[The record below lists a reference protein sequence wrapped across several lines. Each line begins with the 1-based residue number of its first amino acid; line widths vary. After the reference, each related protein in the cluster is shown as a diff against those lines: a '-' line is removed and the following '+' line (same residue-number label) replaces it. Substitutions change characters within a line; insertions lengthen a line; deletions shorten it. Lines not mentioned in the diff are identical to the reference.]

1 MAGVK
6 KIEGTTKNRSLD
18 RLVESPFFPTTPRA
32 MVKYSREPE
41 NSTKSCKARG
51 SDLRVHFKNTC
62 VTADALRSMTLKKA
76 KGYLED
82 VLQKKQAIPFRF
94 FNGCVGRHAQAK
106 NAPGAA
112 STQCRWPTKS
122 VKFLLH
128 LLKNAESNAEVRA
141 GLQHLA
147 CGGRC
152 LTRGLTRGC
161 RATAL
166 GEGAAGYFFLVV
178 AGARDA
184 AGALAPRAARTV
196 ALLTAVLLLVSP
208 ALAGQGSRHREP

>member
-1 MAGVK
+1 
-6 KIEGTTKNRSLD
+6 
-18 RLVESPFFPTTPRA
+18 

-128 LLKNAESNAEVRA
+128 LLKNAESNAEVKGLDTESLEISHIQVNRA
-141 GLQHLA
+141 QQQRRRTYRAH
-147 CGGRC
+147 GRTNPYMSSPC
-152 LTRGLTRGC
+152 HIEMILSEKAAAIGK
-161 RATAL
+161 
-166 GEGAAGYFFLVV
+166 GEEEDGAARPKKLSKKRL
-178 AGARDA
+178 AQIRSKDA
-184 AGALAPRAARTV
+184 MV
-196 ALLTAVLLLVSP
+196 TAS
-208 ALAGQGSRHREP
+208 